1 MEEKEIEIKL
11 TEIHKKLGNDS
22 HLCNSFT
29 KRILYYFKKEYL
41 TEDYDFVNN
50 VNNDMCNLVNDY
62 LSTEKYISFH
72 YKLNEDDLS
81 FIAAMMINYLEG
93 YVNE

>member
-1 MEEKEIEIKL
+1 MKEKEIEIKL
-11 TEIHKKLGNDS
+11 TEIHNKLGKDS
-22 HLCNSFT
+22 RLCSSFT
-29 KRILYYFKKEYL
+29 KSILTYFKKEYL

-50 VNNDMCNLVNDY
+50 VNNDMCNIVNDY
-62 LSTEKYISFH
+62 LSMEKYISFH

-81 FIAAMMINYLEG
+81 FITAMMINYLEG

>member
-11 TEIHKKLGNDS
+11 TEIHNKLGNDS
-22 HLCNSFT
+22 HLCSSFT
-29 KRILYYFKKEYL
+29 KSILTYFKKEYL

-50 VNNDMCNLVNDY
+50 IDNDMCNIVNDY
-62 LSTEKYISFH
+62 LSMEKYISFN

-81 FIAAMMINYLEG
+81 FITAMMINYLEG
-93 YVNE
+93 YINE